1 MLTVY
6 KTIRRQYLLLYSL
19 VMLIGGVA
27 SALLVH
33 ADFDAYVKR
42 VNAELVREANV
53 TNVQIENR
61 LIDVTKLLDVSL
73 PIVTRALD
81 EGRLT
86 PGLAH
91 EILASQRKTFSIF
104 VTDDAFLLT
113 MYVDENGLL
122 QATSAGIPDAQINL
136 ADRLYFQTLKNNPKN
151 PFSIGNLVIA
161 RTTGLLTFHIAR
173 PLIDREGKFRG
184 VLVQQVLANE
194 MAAALAVSIDHL
206 SDVQIVVHI
215 GNGNVAFLYP
225 APRAQSDIE
234 ADKAAYIH
242 DFIVADGRRS
252 DAIAIPA
259 STALAHD
266 SYVGWAVSSIHA
278 LETSVSVSKDAVIAS
293 FVREYRS
300 LIATLLLAFVGI
312 TIVIW
317 RFYLKT
323 LAMSWAQM
331 ASLTDE
337 LTQIRNRRAF
347 NTEFPKLWKSS
358 MRAAQ
363 RISALFIDIDHF
375 KIFNDEYGHDHGDDA
390 LVAVAHAIVTC
401 ANRPLDLCCRWGG
414 EEFAVVLPDTDEQ
427 GAIYLAN
434 MILAAVRAI
443 RLDFGEGKSPKITVS
458 IGIASTVVTEGS
470 QTEDLIDMADK
481 AMYVAKQS
489 GRDRYAIHG
498 KPDGR

>member
-42 VNAELVREANV
+42 VNAELAREANV

-161 RTTGLLTFHIAR
+161 RTTGLLTFHIAG
-173 PLIDREGKFRG
+173 PLIDREEKKYC
-184 VLVQQVLANE
+184 L
-194 MAAALAVSIDHL
+194 
-206 SDVQIVVHI
+206 
-215 GNGNVAFLYP
+215 
-225 APRAQSDIE
+225 
-234 ADKAAYIH
+234 
-242 DFIVADGRRS
+242 
-252 DAIAIPA
+252 
-259 STALAHD
+259 
-266 SYVGWAVSSIHA
+266 
-278 LETSVSVSKDAVIAS
+278 
-293 FVREYRS
+293 
-300 LIATLLLAFVGI
+300 
-312 TIVIW
+312 
-317 RFYLKT
+317 
-323 LAMSWAQM
+323 
-331 ASLTDE
+331 
-337 LTQIRNRRAF
+337 
-347 NTEFPKLWKSS
+347 
-358 MRAAQ
+358 
-363 RISALFIDIDHF
+363 
-375 KIFNDEYGHDHGDDA
+375 
-390 LVAVAHAIVTC
+390 
-401 ANRPLDLCCRWGG
+401 
-414 EEFAVVLPDTDEQ
+414 
-427 GAIYLAN
+427 
-434 MILAAVRAI
+434 MILNACKR
-443 RLDFGEGKSPKITVS
+443 
-458 IGIASTVVTEGS
+458 
-470 QTEDLIDMADK
+470 
-481 AMYVAKQS
+481 
-489 GRDRYAIHG
+489 
-498 KPDGR
+498 

>member
-1 MLTVY
+1 M
-6 KTIRRQYLLLYSL
+6 
-19 VMLIGGVA
+19 
-27 SALLVH
+27 LVH

-113 MYVDENGLL
+113 LYVDENGLL
-122 QATSAGIPDAQINL
+122 QATSAGIPDVQINL
-136 ADRLYFQTLKNNPKN
+136 ADRLYFQTLKNSPGR
-151 PFSIGNLVIA
+151 PFSIGNLVVA

-194 MAAALAVSIDHL
+194 MAAALAVSIGRL

-225 APRAQSDIE
+225 APKAQSDIE

-242 DFIVADGRRS
+242 EFIVADGRRS
-252 DAIAIPA
+252 DSIAIPA
-259 STALAHD
+259 STALAQD
-266 SYVGWAVSSIHA
+266 SYVGWAISRIHE
-278 LETSVSVSKDAVIAS
+278 LETSVSLSKDAVIAS

-300 LIATLLLAFVGI
+300 LIATLFLAFFGI

-331 ASLTDE
+331 ASLTDQ
-337 LTQIRNRRAF
+337 LTQIKNRRAF
-347 NTEFPKLWKSS
+347 DIEFPKLWKSS

-363 RISALFIDIDHF
+363 PISALFVDIDHF
-375 KIFNDEYGHDHGDDA
+375 KILNDEFGHDRGDDA

-434 MILAAVRAI
+434 MILAAVREI

-458 IGIASTVVTEGS
+458 IGIASIVVTEGS

-489 GRDRYAIHG
+489 GRDRYAIHV

>member
-1 MLTVY
+1 
-6 KTIRRQYLLLYSL
+6 
-19 VMLIGGVA
+19 
-27 SALLVH
+27 
-33 ADFDAYVKR
+33 
-42 VNAELVREANV
+42 
-53 TNVQIENR
+53 
-61 LIDVTKLLDVSL
+61 
-73 PIVTRALD
+73 
-81 EGRLT
+81 
-86 PGLAH
+86 
-91 EILASQRKTFSIF
+91 
-104 VTDDAFLLT
+104 
-113 MYVDENGLL
+113 
-122 QATSAGIPDAQINL
+122 
-136 ADRLYFQTLKNNPKN
+136 
-151 PFSIGNLVIA
+151 
-161 RTTGLLTFHIAR
+161 
-173 PLIDREGKFRG
+173 
-184 VLVQQVLANE
+184 
-194 MAAALAVSIDHL
+194 MAAALAVSIDPL

-225 APRAQSDIE
+225 APKAQSDIE

-242 DFIVADGRRS
+242 EFIVADGRRS
-252 DAIAIPA
+252 DSIAIPA
-259 STALAHD
+259 STALARD

-278 LETSVSVSKDAVIAS
+278 LETSVSLSKDAVIAS
-293 FVREYRS
+293 FVWDY
-300 LIATLLLAFVGI
+300 
-312 TIVIW
+312 
-317 RFYLKT
+317 
-323 LAMSWAQM
+323 WAQM

-347 NTEFPKLWKSS
+347 DTEFPKLWKSS

-363 RISALFIDIDHF
+363 PISALFIDIDHF

-458 IGIASTVVTEGS
+458 IGIASIVVTEGS

-498 KPDGR
+498 KPGGR